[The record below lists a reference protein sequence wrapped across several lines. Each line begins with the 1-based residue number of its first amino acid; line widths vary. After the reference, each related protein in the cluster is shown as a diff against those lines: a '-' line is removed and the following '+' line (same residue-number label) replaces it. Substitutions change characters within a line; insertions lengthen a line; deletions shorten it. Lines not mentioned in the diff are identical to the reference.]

1 MLTRVHNPNGI
12 SIGSAVFAQ
21 FTSECLRACRGT
33 PFPKN
38 CPFSRGF
45 VSPFNTWFLGS
56 TRLSIPNGISIGYV
70 QSFCTAHGRKY
81 LYFIMG
87 APFPKIA
94 PSNGVSGPHL
104 IHDSLCPSKPTNPNG
119 ISIGSAVFV
128 GLTSMTDRQTD
139 RSRYSVGNN
148 RPHLRVVLRCGLI
161 KQQFSVKVGY
171 TSEKKCDAA
180 VRRTEFRKAWLCL
193 LFLV

>member
-1 MLTRVHNPNGI
+1 VVPWVHPTQHPKRHLDRIRSVFLHSSRQKVSIVYNG
-12 SIGSAVFAQ
+12 
-21 FTSECLRACRGT
+21 R
-33 PFPKN
+33 
-38 CPFSRGF
+38 
-45 VSPFNTWFLGS
+45 
-56 TRLSIPNGISIGYV
+56 
-70 QSFCTAHGRKY
+70 
-81 LYFIMG
+81 

-128 GLTSMTDRQTD
+128 ELTSMTDRQTD

-148 RPHLRVVLRCGLI
+148 RPHLHVVLRCGLI

-171 TSEKKCDAA
+171 TSEKNAMQQCAEPNFEKHGYAYCFSSRMAQRCEETKLGMA
-180 VRRTEFRKAWLCL
+180 ERLHTGAILAFESTLQRRR
-193 LFLV
+193 